1 MRMARPRRRRQAS
14 PWSGLVLGFLLT
26 AFIFA
31 FAYTGYLVFAWAR
44 SAVAGAPSLA
54 ELALPRL
61 RPPIRTVPDNSSV
74 VGVSAQPQTQPR
86 RQAPNLSRK
95 ERITVLILGTDQR
108 FDDPIASRTD
118 TIIVVTADPATGKV
132 GMLSLPRDMW
142 VTIPGYGE
150 AKINTAYQIG
160 ERSYKGGGPALAKA
174 TVEELIGYPIHYYVR
189 LNFEGFR
196 QLIDAIG
203 GIYIDVPKEINDP
216 KFPDNNYGYDPLYI
230 PAGRIQMNG
239 ELALKYA
246 RVRHVDDDYG
256 RARRQQQVLLA
267 IKDQLFSREMIG
279 TLLPKIPSLAATLA
293 NSVSTDIPLD
303 QAPALVELARTL
315 DLDNIQQAVIDN
327 RMGNEYNDEKRGWI
341 LEPDPARYRPVV
353 DALFASASESQ
364 PAVNTQEDEAQIL
377 AQNLAAEG
385 ATIVVLNGTERVGLA
400 LRTSEWLLS
409 KGFFVMGYGD
419 ADRSDYQHS
428 VVIDYSGKNP
438 FTVQQLATLFNV
450 APDNIRKGN
459 SETAVA
465 NIRLILGADF
475 VLPEQ

>member
-26 AFIFA
+26 AFILA
-31 FAYTGYLVFAWAR
+31 FTYTGYLVFAWAR

-61 RPPIRTVPDNSSV
+61 RPPIRTVPDTGSV
-74 VGVSAQPQTQPR
+74 AGVNAQPQTQPK

-108 FDDPIASRTD
+108 FDDPVASRTD

-132 GMLSLPRDMW
+132 GMLSLPRDLW

-230 PAGRIQMNG
+230 PKGRIQMDG

-246 RVRHVDDDYG
+246 RVRHMDDDYA

-267 IKDQLFSREMIG
+267 VKDQLFRREMIS
-279 TLLPKIPSLAATLA
+279 TLLPKIPSLATTLA

-303 QAPALVELARTL
+303 QAPALVELARNL

-341 LEPDPARYRPVV
+341 LEADPARYRPVV
-353 DALFASASESQ
+353 DALFAPAPESQ
-364 PAVNTQEDEAQIL
+364 PSANAQEDEAQIL

-419 ADRSDYQHS
+419 ADRSDYPHS
-428 VVIDYSGKNP
+428 ILVDYSGKNP
-438 FTVQQLATLFNV
+438 FTIQQLATLFNV
-450 APDNIRKGN
+450 TPDNMRKGD